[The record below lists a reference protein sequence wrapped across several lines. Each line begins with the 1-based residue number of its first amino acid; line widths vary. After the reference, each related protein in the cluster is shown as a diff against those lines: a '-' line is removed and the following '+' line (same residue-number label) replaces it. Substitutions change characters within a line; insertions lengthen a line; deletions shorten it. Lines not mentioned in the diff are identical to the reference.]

1 MVKVIGALTDEAVPG
16 LNRHCRKAL
25 TAALSSMGLP
35 MLELTS
41 ALVTLPLAGST
52 CMVIT
57 PLPVMCRERASYGYW
72 GRGAYKARAFAR
84 DIDIGPGALIGV
96 NFCAFCGWR
105 GGGVLSST
113 NSGLMS
119 GGGGG
124 SGIGIS
130 SGGGVASGGANTAS
144 TTVGGWEG
152 SSTGGASC
160 L

>member
-1 MVKVIGALTDEAVPG
+1 MVKVMGMLTLETVPG

-25 TAALSSMGLP
+25 VAALSSMGLP
-35 MLELTS
+35 VLCETE
-41 ALVTLPLAGST
+41 ALVTLPLAAST
-52 CMVIT
+52 CATIT
-57 PLPVMCRERASYGYW
+57 PLPVTCRERASYGYW

-84 DIDIGPGALIGV
+84 DIDIGPGALTGT
-96 NFCAFCGWR
+96 NFCAAVCGWR

-144 TTVGGWEG
+144 TTSGG
-152 SSTGGASC
+152 
-160 L
+160 